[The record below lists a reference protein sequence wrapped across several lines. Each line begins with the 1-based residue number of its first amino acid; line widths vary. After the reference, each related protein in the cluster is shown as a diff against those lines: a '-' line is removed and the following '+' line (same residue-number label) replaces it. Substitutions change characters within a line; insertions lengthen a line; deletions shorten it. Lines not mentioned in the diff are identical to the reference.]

1 MINAK
6 TKLFCVIG
14 DPIEHSMSP
23 AMHNTVFEEMGLNCA
38 YTAFKVEKG
47 FLGDA
52 IKGMKALG
60 IQGVNVT
67 IPHKV
72 SVMDYLDDLSDEARI
87 IGAVNTV
94 KIQDKL
100 KGFNTD
106 GIGALRALKNGG
118 VDPVGKDILILG
130 SGGAARAIAVT
141 LALQGGI
148 SSLTIL
154 GVIEEELKRLVE
166 DVSKG
171 TKIKAVGKLMD
182 DRILKEEVQKTDL
195 LIHCTPVGMHPNV
208 DQSIVPLQL
217 LRRDL
222 KVMDIVYNPRE
233 TKLIKDAKE
242 AGALTIEGIN
252 MFVNQGAESL
262 RIWLG
267 IDAPLELMKDV
278 VLRELN
284 L

>member
-38 YTAFKVEKG
+38 YTAFKVEKE

-118 VDPVGKDILILG
+118 ADPAGKDILILG

-278 VLRELN
+278 VLQELN

>member
-1 MINAK
+1 MISAK

-23 AMHNTVFEEMGLNCA
+23 VMHNTVFKKMGLDCV
-38 YTAFKVEKG
+38 YTAFRIKKQD
-47 FLGDA
+47 LGDA
-52 IKGMKALG
+52 ISGMKAMG

-72 SVMDYLDDLSDEARI
+72 SVMDHLDELSDEAHI

-94 KIQDKL
+94 KIGEKL
-100 KGFNTD
+100 MGFNTD
-106 GIGALRALKNGG
+106 GVGALRALKKGG
-118 VDPVGKDILILG
+118 ADPEDKNVLILG

-141 LALQGGI
+141 LALQGSV

-154 GVIEEELKRLVE
+154 GVIEDELKKLVDDISTGTDVEVVYRLIND
-166 DVSKG
+166 DV
-171 TKIKAVGKLMD
+171 
-182 DRILKEEVQKTDL
+182 LKEEVLKADL
-195 LIHCTPVGMHPNV
+195 LIHCTPVGMHPDVEKSLVSPELFRSN
-208 DQSIVPLQL
+208 LN
-217 LRRDL
+217 
-222 KVMDIVYNPRE
+222 VMDIVYNPRE
-233 TKLIKDAKE
+233 TKLIKDAKK
-242 AGALTIEGIN
+242 AGALTVEGIN

-267 IDAPLELMKDV
+267 IDAPVGLMKDV
-278 VLRELN
+278 VLKELN

>member
-1 MINAK
+1 MISAK

-23 AMHNTVFEEMGLNCA
+23 VMHNTVFKKMGLDCV
-38 YTAFKVEKG
+38 YTAFRIKKQD
-47 FLGDA
+47 LGDA
-52 IKGMKALG
+52 ISGMKAMG

-72 SVMDYLDDLSDEARI
+72 SVMDHLDELSDEARI

-94 KIQDKL
+94 KIGEKL
-100 KGFNTD
+100 MGFNTD
-106 GIGALRALKNGG
+106 GVGALRALKKGG
-118 VDPVGKDILILG
+118 ADPEDKNVLILG

-141 LALQGGI
+141 LALQGSV

-154 GVIEEELKRLVE
+154 GVIEDELKKLVDDISTGTDVEVVYRLMND
-166 DVSKG
+166 DV
-171 TKIKAVGKLMD
+171 
-182 DRILKEEVQKTDL
+182 LKEEVLKADL
-195 LIHCTPVGMHPNV
+195 LIHCTPVGMHPDV
-208 DQSIVPLQL
+208 EKSLVPPELFRSNL
-217 LRRDL
+217 N
-222 KVMDIVYNPRE
+222 VMDIVYNPRE
-233 TKLIKDAKE
+233 TKLIKDAKK
-242 AGALTIEGIN
+242 AGALTVEGIN

-267 IDAPLELMKDV
+267 IDAPVGLMKDV
-278 VLRELN
+278 VLKELN

>member
-1 MINAK
+1 
-6 TKLFCVIG
+6 
-14 DPIEHSMSP
+14 
-23 AMHNTVFEEMGLNCA
+23 
-38 YTAFKVEKG
+38 
-47 FLGDA
+47 
-52 IKGMKALG
+52 
-60 IQGVNVT
+60 
-67 IPHKV
+67 
-72 SVMDYLDDLSDEARI
+72 YLDEFSDEARI

-94 KIQDKL
+94 KMGERL

-106 GIGALRALKNGG
+106 GVGALRALKNGG
-118 VDPVGKDILILG
+118 ADPEDKAVLILG

-141 LALQGGI
+141 AALQGGI

-154 GVIEEELKRLVE
+154 GIVEEELNRLVK
-166 DVSKG
+166 DVSNG
-171 TKIKAVGKLMD
+171 TDIKAVGRIMD
-182 DRILKEEVQKTDL
+182 NKVLKEEVEKTDL
-195 LIHCTPVGMHPNV
+195 LIHCTPVGMTPNV
-208 DQSIVPLQL
+208 DQTLVPAEL
-217 LRRDL
+217 LRSDL
-222 KVMDIVYNPRE
+222 ELMDIVYNPRE
-233 TKLIKDAKE
+233 TLLIKEAKK